1 MSETPR
7 RAATLVLAAW
17 EPEMAPLR
25 TFLRSATGR
34 GTVAVAAGIGA
45 VDAAVGATRAIAVH
59 RPARV
64 IFVGT
69 AGLYPG
75 ARVSI
80 GLGDA
85 AVAGELV
92 LAATAVVRGEGY
104 LPAPQISEAAT
115 APDLRAALL
124 AACAGDQPV
133 RVACPTAITSS
144 PTLARRIA
152 RACGAALENLEAFA
166 VARAAAAAGVD
177 FAAVLG
183 VANWVGPA
191 AHSEWRANHLA
202 ASRVSLPSGG
212 RRAAFRRG

>member
-1 MSETPR
+1 
-7 RAATLVLAAW
+7 
-17 EPEMAPLR
+17 MAPLR
-25 TFLRSATGR
+25 IFLRSASGS
-34 GTVAVAAGIGA
+34 GTVAVAAGIGG
-45 VDAAVGATRAIAVH
+45 VDAAVGATRAIAAH
-59 RPARV
+59 RPSRV

-75 ARVSI
+75 THLGI

-92 LAATAVVRGEGY
+92 LAATAAVRGEGY
-104 LPAPQISEAAT
+104 LPAPQITEAAT
-115 APDLRAALL
+115 APGLRAALL
-124 AACAGDQPV
+124 AACARDQPV

-144 PTLARRIA
+144 ATLGRRIA
-152 RACGAALENLEAFA
+152 RACRAALENLEAFS

-183 VANWVGPA
+183 IANWVGPA

-202 ASRVSLPSGG
+202 ASRAACRVVVAALRSGAVKAPS
-212 RRAAFRRG
+212 RRARSKS